1 MVTFLFQYV
10 FFGLGLFCLFG
21 IIFSFIILFR
31 LLRMFRSIKFINK
44 MFAVLFLVN
53 SIASLVTFR
62 WLFEIGFRNFP
73 AENMHSSSKPSDG
86 LVRACRSFIIAL
98 FAGQVTLV
106 AGNSGILFCRFI
118 YVRHATGL
126 VEGGEGLFHRLV
138 TVLVTCFTLQ
148 FNFIFPISGL
158 IKYYDTYPLNML
170 KASISQEKNSL
181 AYSFNAE
188 LRSI

>member
-1 MVTFLFQYV
+1 MQLLLSSRVSLRPVKLLFFWYQDQAKSKLIQLSRIWCSLNSGTDSYWFWGISNQSLLTFLFQYV

-21 IIFSFIILFR
+21 VIFSFIILFR

-53 SIASLVTFR
+53 SIASLLTFR

-106 AGNSGILFCRFI
+106 AGNSGILFC
-118 YVRHATGL
+118 
-126 VEGGEGLFHRLV
+126 
-138 TVLVTCFTLQ
+138 
-148 FNFIFPISGL
+148 S
-158 IKYYDTYPLNML
+158 YPV
-170 KASISQEKNSL
+170 
-181 AYSFNAE
+181 
-188 LRSI
+188 